1 MCVRA
6 CVRACV
12 HTCVCVCVCMCVCVC
27 VCVCVCARECVFVFD
42 GLDGIGYSL
51 VSMCARTCV
60 CEPCS
65 CEESDICFFIV
76 HVYKPIN

>member
-1 MCVRA
+1 MHTCVRAYVFVCVCVRVRA
-6 CVRACV
+6 CVR
-12 HTCVCVCVCMCVCVC
+12 
-27 VCVCVCARECVFVFD
+27 VCARECVFVFD

-60 CEPCS
+60 REPYS